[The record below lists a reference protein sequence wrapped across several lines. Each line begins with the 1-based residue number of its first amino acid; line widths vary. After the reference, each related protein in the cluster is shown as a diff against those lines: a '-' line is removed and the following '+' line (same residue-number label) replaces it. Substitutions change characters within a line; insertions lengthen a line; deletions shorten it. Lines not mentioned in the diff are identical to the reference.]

1 MKKLFILTSLII
13 SGSLWSDM
21 KPLLSYLDELDE
33 VDETSLLYLHY
44 RCLGLMGM
52 VANVTSGSTQE
63 NSQYIAKSSE
73 EISVKLIKTSYM
85 LWTQLSED
93 KSFEAFEENLK
104 ISVQPLADK
113 YQILANENWL
123 NNGAYFEGNELIVGD
138 LTVCGQI
145 ADR

>member
-113 YQILANENWL
+113 YQILANEKWL

>member
-104 ISVQPLADK
+104 ISVEPLADK